1 MILRRSITTGR
12 PLWRSGGL
20 LTRVLLVAAWAV
32 AGAVAAGV
40 PAAADTAADTAAVV
54 IMYHRFGEPKYPS
67 TNITL
72 EQFEA
77 HIGELKSGGY
87 NVLPVPDIVKALN
100 EGAPLP
106 DRTVG
111 ITIDDAYLSVYTEAW
126 PRLKAAGFPFTL
138 FVATGL
144 VDQKISGYMT
154 WEQIREMADAAVT
167 VGGHTVSHLH
177 MPDKPLE
184 LNQHELERSNRRFE
198 EELGQRPD
206 LFAYPYGESSL
217 AVQTLVKE
225 MNFTAAFGQ
234 HSGAIGG
241 GDHFDLPRFA
251 MNENYGGQA
260 RFRLAVNALPLPV
273 TDVTPADPLI
283 TTNNP
288 PAMGFT
294 VAGDIQGLARLACF
308 SSHEGRARL
317 EHLGGNRIEIRVESA
332 FPKGRTRV
340 NCTLPVGKGRFRWF
354 GRQFYRG
361 PS

>member
-1 MILRRSITTGR
+1 MSLRRTITTGR
-12 PLWRSGGL
+12 PLWRSAGL
-20 LTRVLLVAAWAV
+20 LTRALLVATWVA
-32 AGAVAAGV
+32 AGAVAAGL
-40 PAAADTAADTAAVV
+40 PAAAETAAVV

-77 HIGELKSGGY
+77 HIQELQTGGY
-87 NVLPVPDIVKALN
+87 RVVGLPEIIAALRD
-100 EGAPLP
+100 GKPLP
-106 DRTVG
+106 DRAVG
-111 ITIDDAYLSVYTEAW
+111 LSIDDAFRSVYREAW
-126 PRLKAAGFPFTL
+126 PRLKEAGFPFTL
-138 FVATGL
+138 FVATGPI
-144 VDQKISGYMT
+144 DRKASDYMS
-154 WEQIREMADAAVT
+154 WDQIREMAAAGVT
-167 VGGHTVSHLH
+167 IGSQTMSHLH
-177 MPDKPLE
+177 MADASPERNRQE
-184 LNQHELERSNRRFE
+184 LDRSNRRFE
-198 EELGQRPD
+198 EELGHRPD

-217 AVQTLVKE
+217 AVQALVKE

-234 HSGAIGG
+234 HSGAIGGG

-283 TTNNP
+283 TANNP

-294 VAGDIQGLARLACF
+294 IAGNIQGLDRLACF
-308 SSHEGRARL
+308 LSHEGRARL
-317 EHLGGNRIEIRVESA
+317 EHLGETRIEIRVEKA

>member
-1 MILRRSITTGR
+1 MSLPRTITNGRPLRRS
-12 PLWRSGGL
+12 GGFL
-20 LTRVLLVAAWAV
+20 SRAILVAAWA
-32 AGAVAAGV
+32 AAGV
-40 PAAADTAADTAAVV
+40 VAAAVPAVADTAAVV
-54 IMYHRFGEPKYPS
+54 IMYHRFGEPKHPS

-77 HIGELKSGGY
+77 HIQELQSGGY
-87 NVLPVPDIVKALN
+87 RVVGLPEIIAARR
-100 EGAPLP
+100 EGRPLP
-106 DRTVG
+106 DRAVG
-111 ITIDDAYLSVYTEAW
+111 LSIDDAFRSVYREAW
-126 PRLKAAGFPFTL
+126 PRLREAGFPFTL
-138 FVATGL
+138 FIAT
-144 VDQKISGYMT
+144 DPIDRKASDYMS
-154 WEQIREMADAAVT
+154 WDQIREMAAAGVT
-167 VGGHTVSHLH
+167 IGSQTMSHLH
-177 MPDKPLE
+177 MADASPE
-184 LNQHELERSNRRFE
+184 RNRQELERSNRRFE

-217 AVQTLVKE
+217 VVQALVKE

-241 GDHFDLPRFA
+241 GDYFDLPRFA

-283 TTNNP
+283 TANNP

-294 VAGDIQGLARLACF
+294 IAGNIRGLDRLACY
-308 SSHEGRARL
+308 SSHEGKARL
-317 EHLGGNRIEIRVESA
+317 EHLAGNRIEIRVERA
-332 FPKGRTRV
+332 FPKGRTRI

>member
-1 MILRRSITTGR
+1 MILRRTINAGP
-12 PLWRSGGL
+12 PLRRSGGL
-20 LTRVLLVAAWAV
+20 LTRVLLAAAWAV

-40 PAAADTAADTAAVV
+40 PAAADTAAVV

-87 NVLPVPDIVKALN
+87 NVFPVPDIVKALN

-144 VDQKISGYMT
+144 VNQKISGYMT
-154 WEQIREMADAAVT
+154 WKQIREMADAGVT

-177 MPDKPLE
+177 MPYKPLE

-217 AVQTLVKE
+217 AVQTLVK
-225 MNFTAAFGQ
+225 
-234 HSGAIGG
+234 
-241 GDHFDLPRFA
+241 
-251 MNENYGGQA
+251 
-260 RFRLAVNALPLPV
+260 
-273 TDVTPADPLI
+273 
-283 TTNNP
+283 
-288 PAMGFT
+288 
-294 VAGDIQGLARLACF
+294 
-308 SSHEGRARL
+308 
-317 EHLGGNRIEIRVESA
+317 
-332 FPKGRTRV
+332 
-340 NCTLPVGKGRFRWF
+340 
-354 GRQFYRG
+354 
-361 PS
+361 

>member
-1 MILRRSITTGR
+1 MILRRTINAGR
-12 PLWRSGGL
+12 PLRRSGGL
-20 LTRVLLVAAWAV
+20 LTRVLLAAAWAV

-40 PAAADTAADTAAVV
+40 PAAADTAAVV

-77 HIGELKSGGY
+77 HIQELRTGGY
-87 NVLPVPDIVKALN
+87 RVVGLPEIIAAHRGGK
-100 EGAPLP
+100 PLP
-106 DRTVG
+106 DRAVG
-111 ITIDDAYLSVYTEAW
+111 LSIDDAYGSVYREAW
-126 PRLKAAGFPFTL
+126 PRLKEAGFPFTL
-138 FVATGL
+138 FVATGPI
-144 VDQKISGYMT
+144 DRKASNYMS
-154 WEQIREMADAAVT
+154 WDQIREMAAAGVT
-167 VGGHTVSHLH
+167 IGSQTMSHLH
-177 MPDKPLE
+177 MADASPE
-184 LNQHELERSNRRFE
+184 RNRQELERSNRRFE

-241 GDHFDLPRFA
+241 GGGDLFDLPRFA
-251 MNENYGGQA
+251 MNETYGGQP

-294 VAGDIQGLARLACF
+294 VASDIQGLARLACF

-317 EHLGGNRIEIRVESA
+317 EHLGGNRIEIRVERA

>member
-1 MILRRSITTGR
+1 MSLPRTIATGR
-12 PLWRSGGL
+12 PLRRSGGL
-20 LTRVLLVAAWAV
+20 LTGAILVAALA
-32 AGAVAAGV
+32 AGAVAAAV
-40 PAAADTAADTAAVV
+40 PAAADTAAVV

-77 HIGELKSGGY
+77 HIQELQSGKYRVVG
-87 NVLPVPDIVKALN
+87 LPEIIAALRD
-100 EGAPLP
+100 GRPLP

-111 ITIDDAYLSVYTEAW
+111 LSIDDAFRSVYREAW
-126 PRLKAAGFPFTL
+126 PRLKEAGFPFTL
-138 FVATGL
+138 FVATGPI
-144 VDQKISGYMT
+144 DRKASNYMN
-154 WEQIREMADAAVT
+154 WDQIREMAAAGVT
-167 VGGHTVSHLH
+167 IGSQTMSHLH
-177 MPDKPLE
+177 MADASPERNRDDLD
-184 LNQHELERSNRRFE
+184 RSNRRFE

-241 GDHFDLPRFA
+241 GGDLFDLPRFA
-251 MNENYGGQA
+251 MNETYGGQP

-283 TTNNP
+283 AAHNP

-294 VAGDIQGLARLACF
+294 IAGNIPGLDRLACY

-317 EHLGGNRIEIRVESA
+317 EHLGGNRIEIRVERA